1 MRPTLVLASAV
12 LLAAG
17 PTGAREKPRTSAPGR
32 PEGPGTARMVLG
44 PVVLKSF
51 PEDRRGQS
59 ACLEVW
65 MGTRRMA
72 GACRQASPGQVF
84 FRRIR
89 LESRRSLP
97 VTLRVR
103 TGTEVRRWTP
113 DPSLRTEVPSGGG
126 DAVLAQGL
134 PDLVTS
140 YGPEETV
147 TPRPRDSSVPFG
159 ERAVPQDS
167 RSCRFPLAWPDGPG
181 EVTMS
186 CRGWEFEVRRVP
198 GADR

>member
-17 PTGAREKPRTSAPGR
+17 TTGAREKPRTSAPGR
-32 PEGPGTARMVLG
+32 SEGPGTARMVLG

-51 PEDRRGQS
+51 PEDRRGQA

-72 GACRQASPGQVF
+72 RACRQASPGQVF

-103 TGTEVRRWTP
+103 TGTQVRRGAA
-113 DPSLRTEVPSGGG
+113 DPFDRAGLPSGE

-134 PDLVTS
+134 PDLVAS
-140 YGPEETV
+140 YGPEEPAAPK
-147 TPRPRDSSVPFG
+147 PRGSAVPSG
-159 ERAVPQDS
+159 ERAFPS
-167 RSCRFPLAWPDGPG
+167 GAGTCRFPLAWPDGPG

-186 CRGWEFEVRRVP
+186 CRGWEFQVRRVP
-198 GADR
+198 GADP